1 MCDDHA
7 EHTFFSGFQIYMI
20 HVDDSTR
27 TFYTKSV
34 EKKSEVSADSGSN
47 SEFVSV
53 NEVKVTAAPRS

>member
-1 MCDDHA
+1 
-7 EHTFFSGFQIYMI
+7 MI

-27 TFYTKSV
+27 KFYTKSV

-53 NEVKVTAAPRS
+53 NEVKVTAVPRSGNF